1 MSVLGAGFYGPTEG
15 EKKRKAVADAARKM
29 AKVIE
34 ELPNTSDEEKAEL
47 KRDLRNIGVNA
58 LSTADHDFCDAC
70 GKCTVVTDVW
80 IDRTPMT
87 LCQPCVL
94 DALTA
99 EGRDVQLYVGRL
111 AHRHRQDRM
120 GARLRPLVTWP
131 MVATRTDVA
140 VADDQRRVMCGDRV
154 LAGQWSGV
162 VAAQHGPFS
171 WVVIDGINVPQT
183 HATITLRP
191 VENSDGE

>member
-58 LSTADHDFCDAC
+58 LPAADHDFCDAC
-70 GKCTVVTDVW
+70 GKCPVDTDVW

-99 EGRDVQLYVGRL
+99 EGEQLGHYWEIE
-111 AHRHRQDRM
+111 
-120 GARLRPLVTWP
+120 T
-131 MVATRTDVA
+131 
-140 VADDQRRVMCGDRV
+140 
-154 LAGQWSGV
+154 
-162 VAAQHGPFS
+162 
-171 WVVIDGINVPQT
+171 
-183 HATITLRP
+183 
-191 VENSDGE
+191 

>member
-1 MSVLGAGFYGPTEG
+1 M
-15 EKKRKAVADAARKM
+15 ARRRARRSGRLSRTQRGRM

-70 GKCTVVTDVW
+70 GKYTVVTDVW

-99 EGRDVQLYVGRL
+99 EGEHL
-111 AHRHRQDRM
+111 
-120 GARLRPLVTWP
+120 
-131 MVATRTDVA
+131 
-140 VADDQRRVMCGDRV
+140 
-154 LAGQWSGV
+154 GQYWE
-162 VAAQHGPFS
+162 
-171 WVVIDGINVPQT
+171 IET
-183 HATITLRP
+183 
-191 VENSDGE
+191 